1 MIDVQSNV
9 ILKTEDLSGTLAWYQ
24 RAGFEVRGTYP
35 EDAPTWAEVTRDDL
49 AVQFLAGETPWPG
62 SPALTG
68 CLYVHPADV
77 RAVHDEIKDAID
89 CPWGVEEREWG
100 ARELTV
106 QDPNGYFVT
115 FSESR

>member
-1 MIDVQSNV
+1 
-9 ILKTEDLSGTLAWYQ
+9 
-24 RAGFEVRGTYP
+24 VRGTYP

-49 AVQFLAGETPWPG
+49 AVQFLTGETPWPG

-115 FSESR
+115 FSEPR